1 MPAIHACLE
10 ALSPG
15 APVHAGRLTVVPLLA
30 EGPFA
35 ESPYLLLDEAVQ
47 SKLLDISEV
56 SEAGVVANLLAT
68 NLSPKPVLLFDGEEL
83 KGAKQNR
90 ILNATILVPAGA
102 KLTLPVSCVEQGR
115 WRYEAAGF
123 APSGEAL
130 FAKARLKKAERMAG
144 ARRAVHARRAN
155 ASFAP
160 DLAPELA
167 PDLSEAGPIRASARR
182 AEALGDFDADQGA
195 VWDDVKEALRETGT
209 RSASSAMHDS
219 YVLRREEI
227 ERLSSA
233 FVPADDQVGAV
244 FYIDGRAAGIEV
256 AGSPRAFGAIF
267 GKIVRSYCLNALG
280 QKPPFE
286 LPAPEAVKSFIA
298 AVTGLDQMV
307 SPSVGMGEDVR
318 LDGPSA
324 CGSALLSEGHVVH
337 LSAFSKAAFEPA

>member
-30 EGPFA
+30 GGPFA

-144 ARRAVHARRAN
+144 AQRAVHARRAN
-155 ASFAP
+155 AS
-160 DLAPELA
+160 LA
-167 PDLSEAGPIRASARR
+167 PDLSEAGPVRASARR

-307 SPSVGMGEDVR
+307 SPSVGVGEDVR

>member
-1 MPAIHACLE
+1 MRAIQTYLE
-10 ALSPG
+10 SLGLG
-15 APVHAGRLTVVPLLA
+15 APVHAGRLTMVPLTSAASLA
-30 EGPFA
+30 DSA
-35 ESPYLLLDEAVQ
+35 YLLLDEAMAAGQLEV
-47 SKLLDISEV
+47 SEV
-56 SEAGVVANLLAT
+56 SDAGIVASLLAT
-68 NLSPKPVLLFDGEEL
+68 NLSDRPVLLFDGEEL

-90 ILNATILVPAGA
+90 IVNATILVPAGA

-123 APSGEAL
+123 SSSGEAL
-130 FAKARLKKAERMAG
+130 FAKGRFRKAERMAS
-144 ARRAVHARRAN
+144 ARRMKTARQVN
-155 ASFAP
+155 ADWAADLP
-160 DLAPELA
+160 D
-167 PDLSEAGPIRASARR
+167 DVGPIRGYARR
-182 AEALGDFDADQGA
+182 AETLGDFDAGQNA
-195 VWDDVKEALRETGT
+195 VWDDVQEALQETGT

-219 YVLRREEI
+219 YVLRRGEVES
-227 ERLSSA
+227 LSSA
-233 FVPADDQVGAV
+233 FAPADHQVGAV
-244 FYIDGRAAGIEV
+244 FYIDGRSVGVEV
-256 AGSPRAFGAIF
+256 ADSPRAFAAIF

-324 CGSALLSEGHVVH
+324 CGSALISDDRVVH

>member
-1 MPAIHACLE
+1 MSAIHACLE

-15 APVHAGRLTVVPLLA
+15 APVHAGRLTLVPLLA

-35 ESPYLLLDEAVQ
+35 ESPYLLLDEAVEA
-47 SKLLDISEV
+47 KLLDISEV

-144 ARRAVHARRAN
+144 ARRAVHARRAHAN
-155 ASFAP
+155 
-160 DLAPELA
+160 LA
-167 PDLSEAGPIRASARR
+167 PDLSSEAGPIRGSARR
-182 AEALGDFDADQGA
+182 AETLGDFDADQGA

-233 FVPADDQVGAV
+233 FVPAGRQVGAV
-244 FYIDGRAAGIEV
+244 FHIDGRPVGIEV
-256 AGSPRAFGAIF
+256 AASPHAFGAVF
-267 GKIVRSYCLNALG
+267 GKLVRSYCLNALG
-280 QKPPFE
+280 ETPPFAV
-286 LPAPEAVKSFIA
+286 PTPETVSAFIA
-298 AVTGLDQMV
+298 SVLGLDQMV

>member
-1 MPAIHACLE
+1 MRAIQTYLE
-10 ALSPG
+10 SLGLG
-15 APVHAGRLTVVPLLA
+15 APVHAGRLTMVALTVDGPLA
-30 EGPFA
+30 E
-35 ESPYLLLDEAVQ
+35 SSHLLLDEAMAAGQLEV
-47 SKLLDISEV
+47 SEV
-56 SEAGVVANLLAT
+56 SDAGIVANLLAT
-68 NLSPKPVLLFDGEEL
+68 NLSDKPVLLFDGEEL

-90 ILNATILVPAGA
+90 IVNATILVPAGA

-123 APSGEAL
+123 SSSGEAL
-130 FAKARLKKAERMAG
+130 FAKGRFRKAERMAS
-144 ARRAVHARRAN
+144 ARRMKDARQVN
-155 ASFAP
+155 ADWTP
-160 DLAPELA
+160 DPAHG
-167 PDLSEAGPIRASARR
+167 AGPIRGFARR
-182 AEALGDFDADQGA
+182 AETLGDFDAGQHA
-195 VWDDVKEALRETGT
+195 VWDDVHEALLETGT

-219 YVLRREEI
+219 YVLRRGEI
-227 ERLSSA
+227 ESLSSA
-233 FVPADDQVGAV
+233 FAPADNQVGAV

-307 SPSVGMGEDVR
+307 SPSVGMGDDVR

-324 CGSALLSEGHVVH
+324 CGAALISEGHVVH